1 MTIDIGLI
9 VVALGNAGAVG
20 IVGKYLLKSIER
32 SNENLPV
39 MLETIAMHSKAIE
52 KLLDVSGDTVN
63 RVSAMELLHKLKKCE
78 DLSDMKVKR
87 KEIL

>member
-1 MTIDIGLI
+1 MTLDIGLI
-9 VVALGNAGAVG
+9 VVALGNVGAVG
-20 IVGKYLLKSIER
+20 IVGKFLLKGVEK

-39 MLETIAMHSKAIE
+39 ILDTIATHSKAIE
-52 KLLDVSGDTVN
+52 KLLDVSGETVT

-87 KEIL
+87 KEP